1 MQRDLQFRN
10 LYIKRSAVMSS
21 IEMYML
27 REFDKPLPD
36 YAKNFYTSEDL
47 HRRSAFLQI
56 LAKQQ
61 SLRQIGRNSSSSV
74 EIERVLNRLREK
86 YKLWTDRELAELQA
100 LYADLFRQI
109 QPFIQNHTYEDN
121 DDNSSTTGSLSSQT
135 DNNLDIYFGNIM
147 ADASTGN
154 TVFDLLS
161 ETYAVVL
168 RLL

>member
-1 MQRDLQFRN
+1 
-10 LYIKRSAVMSS
+10 MSS
-21 IEMYML
+21 VEMYML

-61 SLRQIGRNSSSSV
+61 ALRRIGGNSSSV

-109 QPFIQNHTYEDN
+109 QPFIQNNTTNEDN
-121 DDNSSTTGSLSSQT
+121 DDNSSTTGSSSSYT